1 MISNVSPTERAIRI
15 TLGVALLSCVF
26 IFSSQLRW
34 FGLFGLVPLVTGLIG
49 WCPLYLLLSRI
60 TLD

>member
-1 MISNVSPTERAIRI
+1 MTPFRTATRARI

-26 IFSSQLRW
+26 VFSSQLRW

-49 WCPLYLLLSRI
+49 WCPLYLLLSRM